1 MTIIDAQLH
10 EPPVSLSWNGAS
22 RATRWDLLLELQ
34 LAYMDAVGVDR
45 VVLHPLELAWGEYAV
60 RRYPERFTV
69 VPMIGVAAA
78 EHGGIDP
85 RTLSI
90 DEFIAEKSELP
101 GLAGIRIVRSAD
113 QGWLDEFGPVI
124 DACASRSLPLFVY
137 TTGDLTAPATIA
149 KRNPNLTIIIDH
161 LGLPRAEQRDDP
173 PFRDLPQLL
182 DLAKFGNIAVKLS
195 GAPAMS
201 DQPYPYRDLWPHLH
215 LIIEAFGPQRL
226 MWGTDI
232 SRLMGSVGF
241 HYSTSRSC
249 NHTYAEAML
258 YLREAKTL
266 SALEK
271 NWILGGTA
279 ERLLRWP
286 DD

>member
-10 EPPVSLSWNGAS
+10 EPPVSLSWKGAS
-22 RATRWDLLLELQ
+22 QATRWDVMLELQ

-45 VVLHPLELAWGEYAV
+45 VVLHPLELAWGEHAV
-60 RRYPERFTV
+60 RRFPKRFTV
-69 VPMIGVAAA
+69 VPMIGIAAA

-85 RTLSI
+85 RTLAI
-90 DEFIAEKSELP
+90 DEFITEKSELP
-101 GLAGIRIVRSAD
+101 GLAGIRIVRSAH

-124 DACASRSLPLFVY
+124 DACARRELPLFVY

-149 KRNPNLTIIIDH
+149 ERHPNLTIIIDH
-161 LGLPRAEQRDDP
+161 LGLPRAERRDDP
-173 PFRDLPQLL
+173 PFRDLAQLL
-182 DLAKFGNIAVKLS
+182 DLAKFGNIAVKLT

-201 DQPYPYRDLWPHLH
+201 DQPYPYDDLWPHLH
-215 LIIEAFGPQRL
+215 LMIDAFGPQRL
-226 MWGTDI
+226 MWGTDM

-241 HYSTSRSC
+241 HYSTIRRC

-258 YLREAKTL
+258 YLREAKGL
-266 SALEK
+266 SAMTK
-271 NWILGGTA
+271 SWILGGTA
-279 ERLLRWP
+279 ASLLRWP